1 MRLVVISHQSLD
13 DLSRVVHEVHIAPHR
28 AAAACCMLPVPGCC
42 GQTRRAPDM
51 TSLPTVGSV
60 ECSASERS
68 ARRRRWA
75 RCSRSRQMVGHGQRS
90 SVRSSTATQHIQH
103 SPSLQMQRS
112 MQRRKEQA
120 RDNKRALLESTDWA
134 NVACGCVL
142 PSSAVPAY
150 AASAC
155 PVPMQSEQQSRLLRW
170 SLRLSRSIQNL
181 LNLPH
186 TFCCGSGKL
195 TRVVAIKDRNELHIN
210 FQLPPLTMHNS
221 AFQALRADRPTV

>member
-1 MRLVVISHQSLD
+1 MRSAPHHTAQPQPVACSVCQDAADRLV
-13 DLSRVVHEVHIAPHR
+13 
-28 AAAACCMLPVPGCC
+28 
-42 GQTRRAPDM
+42 APDT
-51 TSLPTVGSV
+51 TSPPTVGSV

-90 SVRSSTATQHIQH
+90 SVRGSTATQHIQH
-103 SPSLQMQRS
+103 SASRKMQRS

-155 PVPMQSEQQSRLLRW
+155 PVPAPSEQQSRQSPVVLTTRSQYSESVESSAYFLLWIR
-170 SLRLSRSIQNL
+170 QA
-181 LNLPH
+181 H
-186 TFCCGSGKL
+186 TRRGDQGPE
-195 TRVVAIKDRNELHIN
+195 RAAH
-210 FQLPPLTMHNS
+210 QLPAAAANDAQLGVSGTEG
-221 AFQALRADRPTV
+221 